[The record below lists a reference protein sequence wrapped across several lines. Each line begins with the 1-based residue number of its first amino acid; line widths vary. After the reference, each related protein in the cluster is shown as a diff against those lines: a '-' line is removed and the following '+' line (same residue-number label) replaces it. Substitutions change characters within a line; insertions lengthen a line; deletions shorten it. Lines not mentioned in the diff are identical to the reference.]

1 VTALNP
7 AAHRAF
13 ENRAPTLLLW
23 TLEGF
28 SGLASDVGQIGHSGF
43 GAYGATIPRG
53 DLRRHGMESIGRF
66 AVEQLAAWEVPGCA
80 IAAVREGDVVLA
92 TGRGLRDLGA
102 ELPVTPDTLFAIGS
116 TTKAFTAATVGT
128 LVDDGLLEWE
138 RPLRDYLPELRLH
151 DPVVTDRLSVI
162 DLLSHRSGLPG
173 HDVAH
178 LGHPARSRAELVRR
192 LRFLPLSKDL
202 RQEFQY
208 CNFGYMVAGHVVEVL
223 CGIPWEDYLHT
234 RLLAP
239 LGMGRSNLSVDDM
252 RADPDHSTAYERRE
266 GVVVPV
272 PLRPV
277 TAMAPA
283 GAINSCAVDIARWLL
298 AQLGGGQA
306 DGQTVMSPDTVA
318 RQHTPHMLLPEDRT
332 FPAST
337 RHAYGL
343 GWMIGRYRG
352 HRLAEHGGGIDGFL
366 TECMLLPDDG
376 IGVAVMT
383 NTSSSAMA
391 PVLAYRVL
399 DELLGLEP
407 LDWFSSF
414 KARFDARTAGIREAR
429 RARRVVREA
438 ALPRPLDAYA
448 GEYEHPGYGTLTM
461 TVEEGTLQPH
471 LGTMDL
477 SLAHRHYE
485 TFDLEWHELGDQ
497 SHVFPLMFLSDPDG
511 NITALTVPFEPSVE
525 PLRFDALPDV
535 RARDPEVLRRLCGT
549 YTMGPIEA
557 VVALKGD
564 HVLTV
569 ATPGAPTFELQPRR
583 DLRFEVKGQPGI
595 TAEFELDQT
604 GAVVR
609 LVAQPLGIF
618 RPKT

>member
-1 VTALNP
+1 
-7 AAHRAF
+7 
-13 ENRAPTLLLW
+13 
-23 TLEGF
+23 
-28 SGLASDVGQIGHSGF
+28 
-43 GAYGATIPRG
+43 
-53 DLRRHGMESIGRF
+53 MESIGRF
-66 AVEQLAAWEVPGCA
+66 VAGQLAAWEVPGCA
-80 IAAVREGDVVLA
+80 IAAVRDHDVILA
-92 TGRGLRDLGA
+92 TGHGRRDLGA

-116 TTKAFTAATVGT
+116 TTKAFTAATVGA

-151 DPVVTDRLSVI
+151 DPVVTDRLNVI
-162 DLLSHRSGLPG
+162 DLLSHRSGLPR
-173 HDVAH
+173 HDLAW
-178 LGHPARSRAELVRR
+178 LGHPGRSRAELVRR
-192 LRFLPLSKDL
+192 LRFLPLSRDL

-208 CNFGYMVAGHVVEVL
+208 CNLGYLVAGHVVEVL
-223 CGIPWEDYLHT
+223 SGTPWEDYLRT

-239 LGMGRSNLSVDDM
+239 LGMGRSNLSADDM
-252 RADPDHSTAYERRE
+252 SADPDHATAYERRQ
-266 GVVVPV
+266 GIVVPV
-272 PLRPV
+272 PPRPV

-283 GAINSCAVDIARWLL
+283 GAVNSCAADMARWLL
-298 AQLGGGQA
+298 AQLGGGQV
-306 DGQTVMSPDTVA
+306 DGQAVMSPGTVA
-318 RQHTPHMLLPEDRT
+318 RQHTPHMLMPENRT

-343 GWMIGRYRG
+343 GWMIGRYRD

-391 PVLAYRVL
+391 PVVAYRVL

-407 LDWFSSF
+407 LDWYSSF
-414 KARFDARTAGIREAR
+414 KARFDAATAGIREAR
-429 RARRVVREA
+429 GARRVVREA
-438 ALPRPLDAYA
+438 PLPRPLGAYA
-448 GEYEHPGYGTLTM
+448 GEYEHPGYGTLAITA
-461 TVEEGTLQPH
+461 EGDTLRPR

-511 NITALTVPFEPSVE
+511 DITALTVPFEPSVE
-525 PLRFDALPDV
+525 PLRFERLPDA

-549 YTMGPIEA
+549 YTMGPIEV
-557 VVALKGD
+557 VVAQRGD

-569 ATPGAPTFELQPRR
+569 ATPGAPPFELQAGRG
-583 DLRFEVKGQPGI
+583 LRFEVKGQPGI
-595 TAEFELDQT
+595 TAEFELDET